1 MTTHRREEKAS
12 ISYRES
18 GTPNTRSQQWW
29 EKGKKGRTKGK
40 KGRTKGKKGRTPLL
54 AGFLTSNNNAKKR
67 SQGAIQKKITVF
79 EEMTNTSYLCHQIVV
94 NIRIKR
100 RQIK

>member
-18 GTPNTRSQQWW
+18 GMPNTRSQQWW
-29 EKGKKGRTKGK
+29 EKGKKGRTKGKKGRTKGK

-67 SQGAIQKKITVF
+67 SQGAIQKKINCF
-79 EEMTNTSYLCHQIVV
+79 
-94 NIRIKR
+94 
-100 RQIK
+100 

>member
-1 MTTHRREEKAS
+1 MSTHRRETKAS

-40 KGRTKGKKGRTPLL
+40 KGRTTLL
-54 AGFLTSNNNAKKR
+54 AGLLTSNNNDAKKR
-67 SQGAIQKKITVF
+67 SQGAIQKKINCF
-79 EEMTNTSYLCHQIVV
+79 
-94 NIRIKR
+94 
-100 RQIK
+100 